1 MTPDMAQSPFVILF
15 RFARGLTARELA
27 AALGWSEST
36 VRRHA
41 RGWLAQGLVRK
52 VGARFELTVRGVIL
66 CTASVCL
73 VGYVP
78 PVLRAA
84 RAA

>member
-1 MTPDMAQSPFVILF
+1 MIATPFTLLYAN
-15 RFARGLTARELA
+15 AAGLTARELA

-52 VGARFELTVRGVIL
+52 VGARFELAVRGVIL